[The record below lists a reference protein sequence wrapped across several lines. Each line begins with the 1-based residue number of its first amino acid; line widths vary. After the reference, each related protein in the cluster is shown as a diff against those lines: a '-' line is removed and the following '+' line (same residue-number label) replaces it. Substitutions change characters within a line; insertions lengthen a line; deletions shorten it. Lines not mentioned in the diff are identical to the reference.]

1 MVSPFRTGRLHA
13 FHKAMNSMIIAVAV
27 IGLVTS
33 ASVSASAGMIRDT
46 EVAAGYAPGSVDI
59 RVILD
64 PSYNAFVAG
73 KRLIYIHS
81 GLVVESTSSLETIG
95 VMAHELG
102 HIKEGHVQRISDDLQ
117 QASGAAALATV
128 AAIAV
133 AAGGGGDAAAG
144 VLIGGNDQ
152 ATRGFLAP
160 AGRSCRRRN
169 RPSAT
174 GRKRTFRHRTSRSD
188 AAHDAPAQSS

>member
-1 MVSPFRTGRLHA
+1 
-13 FHKAMNSMIIAVAV
+13 MIIAVAV

-46 EVAAGYAPGSVDI
+46 EIEAGLKTMLRPLEVAAGYAPGSVDI

-117 QASGAAALATV
+117 QAS
-128 AAIAV
+128 
-133 AAGGGGDAAAG
+133 
-144 VLIGGNDQ
+144 
-152 ATRGFLAP
+152 
-160 AGRSCRRRN
+160 
-169 RPSAT
+169 
-174 GRKRTFRHRTSRSD
+174 
-188 AAHDAPAQSS
+188 